1 MNPYTELISRYIH
14 NELSASEKTSFEAD
28 LQTNTQLKKEYD
40 LQLRVIQGVKRLG
53 LKQEI
58 KSSFKKTKTQQLLK
72 KAVITLAVTLSVIGA
87 VLLVKKITNKSPNHI
102 LHELNEQGTTNW
114 SEADKVLEAQV
125 FAINPERDTIIE
137 SQHGTVISI
146 PAHSF
151 LNTQGIAAK
160 SSIEVEI
167 KEAMTPS
174 EIMKAGLS
182 TTSNGKLLETGGM
195 FYVNAR
201 IGDDNLTIDKSK
213 PLNVNVP
220 VNNAKNDMMLFRGER
235 KADGTI
241 NWIEPKAMK
250 KKLST
255 VDILKLNFYP
265 EHFLDSVKAFGFN
278 NKNKVLTDSIYY
290 SYSRNCSLENYA
302 YPTEIVYE
310 SADGT
315 ISKTMGSGS
324 GFSMSDGKQVFYQN
338 CAMCHSMDAKK
349 ITGPGMAGLSGRIP
363 KGDWL
368 ERYILN
374 NQKLIKEGDV
384 YANKV
389 YNESGSGM
397 PIYEGALNYQELHA
411 LIEYLT
417 QKDNI
422 IVDYATSDSIREGAF
437 CPEINPAKIKAIW
450 DKKFNH
456 TILATKEFEERLKVI
471 FTTCDARILNLYI
484 KNLTHPLYEIDSIA
498 ATLLSGD
505 LKKKFLN
512 FYNRKDGGVDITDEQ
527 SKKLQAYFEEKKT
540 IYANAVNI
548 TLQKMY
554 ANEATQAQL
563 AMDEHTKHFNAE
575 SIRQSKTFN
584 EELEINM
591 DEAYRQLGKKRPTAI
606 PSTNYLSASVGQTGW
621 NNVDKYVMESTA
633 NRTTLNYTDPETGK
647 KAVIKY
653 EPITI
658 TINDVKKYD
667 KVVCYMIPDKLSSFQ
682 LLKNTN
688 SVFKENLNELLNYT
702 IITIGFK
709 GNSTYYH
716 EIKSAK
722 AQAYTVDLSSINAK
736 DLDEKLNT
744 NFPLNQQHDLS
755 KDINYQL
762 FETKEN
768 SRLLKIQQREEIRHK
783 LERVVFPCSI
793 MQMPTA
799 QPILH

>member
-1 MNPYTELISRYIH
+1 MNPYTELISRYIN
-14 NELSASEKTSFEAD
+14 NELSVIEKTAFEAD
-28 LQTNTQLKKEYD
+28 LQTNPQLKKEYD
-40 LQLRVIQGVKRLG
+40 LQLQVVQGAKRLG

-58 KSSFKKTKTQQLLK
+58 KSSFKKTKTQKFLK
-72 KAVITLAVTLSVIGA
+72 KAVVTIALTLAVIGI
-87 VLLVKKITNKSPNHI
+87 VLLVKKIANKSPNHI
-102 LHELNEQGTTNW
+102 LHELNEQGTSNW
-114 SEADKVLEAQV
+114 SEADKILEAQV
-125 FAINPERDTIIE
+125 FTINPERDTIIE
-137 SQHGTVISI
+137 TQHGTVISI

-151 LNTQGIAAK
+151 VNKQGVAAELP
-160 SSIEVEI
+160 IDLEI

-195 FYVNAR
+195 FYINAR
-201 IGDDNLTIDKSK
+201 NGEDNLTIDKSK

-220 VNNAKNDMMLFRGER
+220 VNNTKNDMMLFKGER

-255 VDILKLNFYP
+255 VDILKLDFYP

-278 NKNKVLTDSIYY
+278 NKNKILTDSIYY
-290 SYSRNCSLENYA
+290 SYSRDCSLENYA
-302 YPTEIVYE
+302 YPTEVVYE

-315 ISKTMGSGS
+315 ITKSIVSGS

-384 YANKV
+384 YANKI

-397 PIYEGALNYQELHA
+397 PIYERVLNYQELHA

-422 IVDYATSDSIREGAF
+422 VVDYTTRDSISEETF

-471 FTTCDARILNLYI
+471 FTTCDPRILNLYI
-484 KNLTHPLYEIDSIA
+484 KNLTHPLYEIDSIV
-498 ATLLSGD
+498 ATILSGE
-505 LKKKFLN
+505 LKTKFLN
-512 FYNRKDGGVDITDEQ
+512 FYNRKDGGVDITDDQ
-527 SKKLQAYFEEKKT
+527 SKKLQVYFEEKKT
-540 IYANAVNI
+540 IYTNAVNKA
-548 TLQKMY
+548 LQKMY
-554 ANEATQAQL
+554 A
-563 AMDEHTKHFNAE
+563 DEDLKRQIANDEKTKHNNFE
-575 SIRQSKTFN
+575 EIRKSQTFS

-591 DEAYRQLGKKRPTAI
+591 DEAYRQLGKKRPKAL
-606 PSTNYLSASVGQTGW
+606 PVDNYLSGSIAQTGW
-621 NNVDKYVMESTA
+621 NNVDKYVIESTT
-633 NRTTLNYTDPETGK
+633 NRTTLDYKDPETGK
-647 KAVIKY
+647 KAIIKY

-688 SVFKENLNELLNYT
+688 YVFKENLNELMNYT
-702 IITIGFK
+702 IIAIGFK

-716 EIKSAK
+716 EIKLAK
-722 AQAYTVDLSSINAK
+722 AQAYAIDLSSISAK
-736 DLDEKLNT
+736 DLDEKLNV
-744 NFPLNQQHDLS
+744 NFPLNQQQDLS

-762 FETKEN
+762 FEAKEN
-768 SRLLKIQQREEIRHK
+768 SRSLKIQQREEIRYR
-783 LERVVFPCSI
+783 LERVVFPCSN
-793 MQMPTA
+793 MLPSA
-799 QPILH
+799 QLLEK